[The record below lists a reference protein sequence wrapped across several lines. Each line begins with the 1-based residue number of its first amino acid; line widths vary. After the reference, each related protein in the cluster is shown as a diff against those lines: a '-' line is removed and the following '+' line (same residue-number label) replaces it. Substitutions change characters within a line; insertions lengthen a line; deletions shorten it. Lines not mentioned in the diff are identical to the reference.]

1 MTGII
6 NMTGI
11 ITEPNEY
18 DTSKYDFPLAS
29 EATEDALSK
38 SAIATAGVSLP
49 NAPSD
54 NNLQLL
60 GEDADDDAD
69 DSDSF
74 QDPKKPDAV
83 AAVVVQAAGN
93 GNVDE
98 EEGKKMMVTKVSDMD
113 EYCDDFTKSFL
124 HISDKK
130 DTTTLQP
137 GDEKHSRRSEA
148 LNSGLTKLFGDDYNI
163 NEAKFILFACCLIA
177 LNSGFVN
184 AACLSGLLIK
194 PETVSDANPYN
205 PSSHMV
211 AGFAGS
217 YTNNSIGLA
226 DGNWTK
232 YAYNLWIL
240 LSYMFGSFVAAMICP
255 HAKPFVI
262 EPNYGPTFWIGGTA
276 LMLASILAA
285 AGKSSRYIFML
296 VVFSNGIQNGI
307 ASIYSAN
314 LIRCTLS
321 GATTDIAIVMAQMIN
336 GNYKGTAKGS
346 VLGLICFFFWFGGV
360 IGFYGVRAFTSRTLF
375 INAIVFYLCGLVLVT
390 YVMREFDVTFYGA
403 VTGTW
408 KWKQVLKK
416 LDTGDGDLT
425 KEKLMQIFDNIDA
438 DGDGSGDLDC
448 DELIFGLKKAGVK
461 MRPYEMNALFRAA
474 DDDGDGMVTRDEWRA
489 LAEKIL

>member
-98 EEGKKMMVTKVSDMD
+98 EEGKKMMVTKDSVMD
-113 EYCDDFTKSFL
+113 EYCDDNTKQFL
-124 HISDKK
+124 HISDKE

-137 GDEKHSRRSEA
+137 GGKKKRSEA
-148 LNSGLTKLFGDDYNI
+148 LDSGLTKLFGDDYNI

>member
-11 ITEPNEY
+11 IHKPNEY

-38 SAIATAGVSLP
+38 SAIATAGISLP

-69 DSDSF
+69 FF

-83 AAVVVQAAGN
+83 AVVVQAAGN
-93 GNVDE
+93 GHADE
-98 EEGKKMMVTKVSDMD
+98 EEGKKMMVTNKDSAMD
-113 EYCDDFTKSFL
+113 EYCDDNTKQFL

-130 DTTTLQP
+130 DTTTLKP
-137 GDEKHSRRSEA
+137 GDAQPSRHAKR
-148 LNSGLTKLFGDDYNI
+148 LDSGLTKLFGDDYNI

-194 PETVSDANPYN
+194 PETVSDANPIK
-205 PSSHMV
+205 HMV

-217 YTNNSIGLA
+217 YTNTSIGLSDA
-226 DGNWTK
+226 QWTK
-232 YAYNLWIL
+232 YLYNLWIL

-285 AGKSSRYIFML
+285 AGKQSRYIFML

-321 GATTDIAIVMAQMIN
+321 GATTDIAIVIAQMIN

-390 YVMREFDVTFYGA
+390 YVMREFDVSFYGA

-416 LDTGDGDLT
+416 LNTEEGDLT
-425 KEKLMQIFDNIDA
+425 KEKLMKIFDDIDA

-448 DELIFGLKKAGVK
+448 EELIFGLKKAGVV
-461 MRPYEMNALFRAA
+461 MRAYEMNALFRAA
-474 DDDGDGMVTRDEWRA
+474 DDDGDGTVTRDEWHA